1 MPRLRLPDAMSIAS
15 TALLGCVFIASALLK
30 AVDPKETVEALEHA
44 LSLVQADLPGAGL
57 LFYSLISIELLLGSA
72 LLARIASVHALFI
85 SGILLVGFTGW
96 IVYLMASDAK
106 VGCGCGLAL
115 RAETEAESLKI
126 ALARNMTL
134 LDVAALGI
142 TCTLKTRRLEHEEAD
157 DAGQQTQSDGSLP
170 SHSLSGIGD

>member
-1 MPRLRLPDAMSIAS
+1 MPRLRLTGAVSIAS
-15 TALLGCVFIASALLK
+15 TALLGCVFLASALLK
-30 AVDPKETVEALEHA
+30 AVDPKETVAALEHA
-44 LSLVQADLPGAGL
+44 LSLAQADRPGAGL

-115 RAETEAESLKI
+115 RTETEAESLKI
-126 ALARNMTL
+126 ALARNVTL
-134 LDVAALGI
+134 LGVAALGI
-142 TCTLKTRRLEHEEAD
+142 TCALKTRRLQHEEVD
-157 DAGQQTQSDGSLP
+157 NTGQQTQPDGVLP
-170 SHSLSGIGD
+170 SHALSGDRD